1 MFKKIEDVGA
11 GRLIQQVGLKGY
23 KVGGIQ
29 SSEQHANFL
38 VNTGNGTAAD
48 VVTLIKLIQEKV
60 QEETGYKLETEIS
73 FVGEF

>member
-1 MFKKIEDVGA
+1 
-11 GRLIQQVGLKGY
+11 
-23 KVGGIQ
+23 
-29 SSEQHANFL
+29 
-38 VNTGNGTAAD
+38 VNTGNGTATD